1 MPILAPLLSSNV
13 YKLFMAFLRQLITD
27 VTVAIAAIAQE
38 LVS

>member
-13 YKLFMAFLRQLITD
+13 YKLFMTFLRQLITD

-38 LVS
+38 KVS